1 MLFGAFL
8 FGTNVL
14 SFVGQ
19 QQHNGKDEHN
29 FYYQHQNVGYTFAD
43 KNKQVQK
50 VSKRVREM
58 DRQAYIE
65 TDGQTERWT
74 DRHT

>member
-43 KNKQVQK
+43 KNKQMTEGDGQK
-50 VSKRVREM
+50 GIHRDRWADGEM
-58 DRQAYIE
+58 DRQTYIE
-65 TDGQTERWT
+65 TDR
-74 DRHT
+74 